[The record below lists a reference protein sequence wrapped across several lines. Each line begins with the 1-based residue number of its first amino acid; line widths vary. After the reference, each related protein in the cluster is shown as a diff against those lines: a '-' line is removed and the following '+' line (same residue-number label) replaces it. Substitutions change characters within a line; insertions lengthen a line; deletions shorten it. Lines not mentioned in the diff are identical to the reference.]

1 MRKIIISF
9 ISLVFF
15 IFIGISCCDDSNEGM
30 ECIEEINEDCICTE
44 QYDPVCGCNGK
55 TYGNA
60 CNANCA
66 GITEYTNGACE

>member
-1 MRKIIISF
+1 MGKIIKLL

-15 IFIGISCCDDSNEGM
+15 VFIGISCCKDSEDEM
-30 ECIEEINEDCICTE
+30 ACIEEINEDCMCTE